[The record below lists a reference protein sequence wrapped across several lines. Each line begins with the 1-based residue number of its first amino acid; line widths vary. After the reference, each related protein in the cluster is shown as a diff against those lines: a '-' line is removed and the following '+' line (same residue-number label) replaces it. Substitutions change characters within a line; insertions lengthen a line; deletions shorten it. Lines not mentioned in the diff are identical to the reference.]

1 MYFFNFSEALLL
13 MRFCRRLRGQ
23 WQNLCYL
30 RVLDKLGFGLG
41 LPGMGGGQM
50 NMPEFEM
57 FEL

>member
-1 MYFFNFSEALLL
+1 
-13 MRFCRRLRGQ
+13 MRFCRRLRGT

-30 RVLDKLGFGLG
+30 RVLDKLGFELGLG
-41 LPGMGGGQM
+41 GGGGGGGGM